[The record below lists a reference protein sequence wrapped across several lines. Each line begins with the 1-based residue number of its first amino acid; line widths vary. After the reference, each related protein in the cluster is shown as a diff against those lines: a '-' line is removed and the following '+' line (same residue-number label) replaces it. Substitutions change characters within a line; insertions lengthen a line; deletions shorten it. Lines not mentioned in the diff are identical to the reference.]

1 MQALPLSMMDWRTSS
16 RSSGNGNCV
25 EIAST
30 DDRIA
35 VRDSKD
41 RCGPALV
48 FSADAWTAFV
58 TGMEAVRRV

>member
-25 EIAST
+25 EVAT
-30 DDRIA
+30 TADRIA

-48 FSADAWTAFV
+48 FPAHAWTAFV
-58 TGMEAVRRV
+58 TSMEAVRRD